1 MVCFAGPVVGADLW
15 SVMGLGTTR
24 RGSGGGA
31 WRRERSTF
39 DGNVQP

>member
-15 SVMGLGTTR
+15 SVMGLGTR